1 MNNIPA
7 KHWPSAIGLTYAEGL
22 FTAYYRYMTDDET
35 QARLTALEA
44 RIEFQEETI
53 RQLNDA
59 LVVQQQRYF
68 TIDRTLALLV
78 KRLQGE
84 AFDSADLKNEPPPP
98 HY

>member
-59 LVVQQQRYF
+59 LVIQQQRFVQSYCQQ
-68 TIDRTLALLV
+68 TPVV
-78 KRLQGE
+78 KVRMFSLCV
-84 AFDSADLKNEPPPP
+84 L
-98 HY
+98 